1 MPYGKKYYDLEH
13 EAGYV
18 GVRNL
23 LRVNVKKEKKKIYA
37 WLSNQDAYT
46 LRHPI
51 KRRFPRLSYNVTN
64 IDDVW
69 ECDLLQLT
77 SIKDYNDG
85 YCYIL
90 VVIDVLGKFA
100 LVEPLVDK
108 IARNVASAFERIT
121 DRAKPRVPLCVQT
134 DRGKEFLGAAFQNL
148 LKRLEIGFRVA
159 RNPDIKAAV
168 VERLN
173 RTLRERIWRY
183 FSHRNTKRYIDVLQK
198 IVYAYNQSLHSGTRM
213 RPAEVNLYNAARAR
227 ENLDKRARSNYR
239 SRHRARPRRKFDVGD
254 HVRVSRTK
262 NTFERGYEKMS
273 TRRFSRYMRITA
285 SRPVHIC
292 IGGLER

>member
-1 MPYGKKYYDLEH
+1 M
-13 EAGYV
+13 
-18 GVRNL
+18 
-23 LRVNVKKEKKKIYA
+23 
-37 WLSNQDAYT
+37 
-46 LRHPI
+46 
-51 KRRFPRLSYNVTN
+51 
-64 IDDVW
+64 W

-100 LVEPLVDK
+100 WVEPLLDK
-108 IARNVASAFERIT
+108 TARNVASAFERIT

-134 DRGKEFLGAAFQNL
+134 DRGKEFLGVTFQNL
-148 LKRLEIGFRVA
+148 LKRLEMCFRVA
-159 RNPDIKAAV
+159 GNPDIKAAV

-198 IVYAYNQSLHSGTRM
+198 IVYAYNQTLHSGTRM
-213 RPAEVNLYNAARAR
+213 RPAKVNLYNAARAR

-239 SRHRARPRRKFDVGD
+239 SHHRTRPHSKSDVGD

-262 NTFERGYEKMS
+262 NSFERGYEKN
-273 TRRFSRYMRITA
+273 FSEEVLKSITA
-285 SRPVHIC
+285 PRPVHIR
-292 IGGLER
+292 IGGLEQGNNRRIILQRRARFSRQARLSDDKTFKIERIVRTKDTALTNRRSSSG